1 MKGFDL
7 PKNYLNNLE
16 VLLRNTRA
24 KLKKVLVV
32 VLEDIQIRRS
42 LTPEF
47 EARRIRV
54 SMNSLLRQQQ
64 TIVLDLKSMLETMDS
79 SSSLHSLPWCK
90 LISFVKRLMKMQ
102 VHTYNTF

>member
-7 PKNYLNNLE
+7 PKNYLDDPE

-32 VLEDIQIRRS
+32 LLEDSQIRRS

-47 EARRIRV
+47 EAMRTRV
-54 SMNSLLRQQQ
+54 SMNSLL
-64 TIVLDLKSMLETMDS
+64 
-79 SSSLHSLPWCK
+79 
-90 LISFVKRLMKMQ
+90 
-102 VHTYNTF
+102 